1 MPLFLLYWR
10 ILARLQIT
18 KLRLL
23 AKIKKQQFIILALT
37 GSAGKTS
44 TVEAI
49 KAALTPNFKVK
60 TNQNYNS
67 QYGLPASI
75 LGIKL
80 GSYQKIQWLK
90 AILLAP
96 IQLLIYNQLP
106 EVLILEMDVDGPQ
119 EPNNIS
125 YLLKIVK
132 PDLAAHLNVG
142 SVHTQNFDTLIP
154 ASLKGQKRVD
164 FAKNLMCQ
172 EQAVLV
178 KTLHPYQ
185 IAFLNLDDP
194 FIAAYSKNLKCQI
207 VPIQS
212 QLIKNLK
219 FRHNYIFP
227 EIYKTTFGTAIAI
240 ATYFGLSKKIASS
253 NLQKNFILPPGR
265 ANYFDGIY
273 QSKLIDST
281 YNSSLQPAL
290 DFLSLLHN
298 QPTKNKHIAILGD
311 MRELGNQSQQEH
323 KKLAVHAI
331 KLADLILTVG
341 PETKKY
347 FPNLPNIHK
356 FDTGQQALKFLF
368 DHTSYL
374 KQSVVLLKGSQ
385 NTIFLEE
392 VVKGLLANSSDSLSL
407 CRQTPYW
414 LNLKNRFIQS

>member
-10 ILARLQIT
+10 ILARLQIV
-18 KLRLL
+18 KLRIL
-23 AKIKKQQFIILALT
+23 AKVKKQQFVILALT

-80 GSYQKIQWLK
+80 DSYQKIQWLK

-96 IQLLIYNQLP
+96 LKLLTYNQLP
-106 EVLILEMDVDGPQ
+106 EILILEMDVDGPH

-132 PDLAAHLNVG
+132 PNLAVHLNVG
-142 SVHTQNFDTLIP
+142 SVHTQNFDILIP
-154 ASLKGQKRVD
+154 VDLKGQKRVD
-164 FAKNLMCQ
+164 FAKKLMCQ
-172 EQAVLV
+172 EQAILTT
-178 KTLHPYQ
+178 TLEASQ
-185 IAFLNLDDP
+185 TAFLNLNDP
-194 FIAAYSKNLKCQI
+194 FIAAYSKTLKCQVI
-207 VPIQS
+207 PIQS
-212 QLIKNLK
+212 QSIKNLK

-227 EIYKTTFGTAIAI
+227 QIYKTTFGTAITI
-240 ATYFGLSKKIASS
+240 ATYFGLSKKIATS
-253 NLQKNFILPPGR
+253 NLQKNFILPSGR
-265 ANYFDGIY
+265 ASYFDGIY

-290 DFLSLLHN
+290 EFLSLLHN
-298 QPTKNKHIAILGD
+298 QPTKNKQIAILGD
-311 MRELGNQSQQEH
+311 MRELGNQSRQEH
-323 KKLAVHAI
+323 EKLADFAL
-331 KLADLILTVG
+331 KSADLILTVG

-347 FPNLPNIHK
+347 FPNFPNIHK
-356 FDTGQQALKFLF
+356 FDTGPEALKFLL
-368 DHTSYL
+368 DHPSYL

-392 VVKGLLANSSDSLSL
+392 VIKGLLAKPADSINL

-414 LNLKNRFIQS
+414 LKLKKSSQS